1 MKPRYFK
8 VLVPGIFAAT
18 ALALAV
24 SAGAQTPPPPPAA
37 PPPAT
42 KSPQAATMTGHHK
55 VSAATAKHDAEMK
68 TMKTQ
73 CEAMM
78 ATKQEMQDK
87 RQAMDATLDKLVAEM
102 NAAKGSKEVDA
113 LEKPMA
119 AVINELVAQRKA
131 FDAMM
136 MQMQPAMMAH
146 MMHHVHMHGA
156 KGAMECPMMK
166 TGHAPEAKTEEQK
179 PKM

>member
-1 MKPRYFK
+1 MKPHYFK
-8 VLVPGIFAAT
+8 ALVPGVFAAT

-24 SAGAQTPPPPPAA
+24 SAGAQTPPPPAPATATKTPPAA
-37 PPPAT
+37 
-42 KSPQAATMTGHHK
+42 SITGHHK
-55 VSAATAKHDAEMK
+55 ASAATAKRDTDMKAE
-68 TMKTQ
+68 

-78 ATKQEMQDK
+78 ARKQEMKDK
-87 RQAMDATLDKLVAEM
+87 HEAMDATLDKLVAEM

-131 FDAMM
+131 SRSMM
-136 MQMQPAMMAH
+136 MEMEHGSMAH
-146 MMHHVHMHGA
+146 MAHHMHMHGA

-166 TGHAPEAKTEEQK
+166 SGMAHEPKAEETK

>member
-24 SAGAQTPPPPPAA
+24 SAGAQTPPPAA
-37 PPPAT
+37 PPQAT

-55 VSAATAKHDAEMK
+55 GSAATAEHDADMK

-119 AVINELVAQRKA
+119 AVIN
-131 FDAMM
+131 
-136 MQMQPAMMAH
+136 
-146 MMHHVHMHGA
+146 
-156 KGAMECPMMK
+156 
-166 TGHAPEAKTEEQK
+166 
-179 PKM
+179 